1 METLNY
7 TQANRVINFSE
18 GRRMA
23 LISWN
28 EKKKLWKAQEEKNR
42 LEEEAHLR
50 ELGWT
55 EEDIRRE
62 RLAAV
67 IRNKEEMGLGKR
79 KRTIKY
85 SYLLES

>member
-1 METLNY
+1 MATLNY
-7 TQANRVINFSE
+7 NPANSVNFSE

-23 LISWN
+23 LLSF
-28 EKKKLWKAQEEKNR
+28 EMKKKLWRAAEERNR
-42 LEEEAHLR
+42 IEEEAHLR

-62 RLAAV
+62 RLAAN
-67 IRNKEEMGLGKR
+67 IRQKEEMGLGKR
-79 KRTIKY
+79 KRTVKY

>member
-1 METLNY
+1 MEATY
-7 TQANRVINFSE
+7 TPANSNGIKLSE

-23 LISWN
+23 LLSF
-28 EKKKLWKAQEEKNR
+28 EMKKKLWRAAEERNR

-55 EEDIRRE
+55 AEDIRRE
-62 RLAAV
+62 RFASA
-67 IRNKEEMGLGKR
+67 IRQKEDMGLGKR
-79 KRTIKY
+79 KRTVKY